1 MLENCISSN
10 LSVFNS
16 INDENMNLINKE
28 ENNFSE
34 VEIKRRLLN
43 LNLIEE
49 KRRKRKL
56 EMEEK
61 NKLEQMKQSKK
72 KSTFQKNNNYKSHI
86 ITKYKIKMNKIIILQ
101 KIIF

>member
-49 KRRKRKL
+49 KRRKKKL

-61 NKLEQMKQSKK
+61 NKLEEMKQSWKK
-72 KSTFQKNNNYKSHI
+72 KYH
-86 ITKYKIKMNKIIILQ
+86 
-101 KIIF
+101 

>member
-16 INDENMNLINKE
+16 NNDENMNLINKE

-49 KRRKRKL
+49 KRRK
-56 EMEEK
+56 K
-61 NKLEQMKQSKK
+61 N
-72 KSTFQKNNNYKSHI
+72 
-86 ITKYKIKMNKIIILQ
+86 
-101 KIIF
+101 